1 MLNGVK
7 HPAQANSLICKRQ
20 TLHSV
25 QGDKFNKNYVMGN
38 LFQDPSGLVTCKWGA
53 ETSSA

>member
-25 QGDKFNKNYVMGN
+25 QGDKFNKRNYVMGN
-38 LFQDPSGLVTCKWGA
+38 LFQDLSG
-53 ETSSA
+53 